1 MLFVRAIIALCVLV
15 ALAAPQAH
23 ADDPFYKG
31 KRLILIINFAAGG
44 PSDIEGRLLA
54 KHLVK
59 HIDGAPSIVVQNK
72 DGAGGLIGAT
82 YLGELGPKDGSM
94 FGYFTA
100 AAWTYATDPSAY
112 RVDLKSYEFI
122 GSQPGNSVYYVRA
135 DTEPGIKDAA
145 DVMKARGLVAGGL
158 SADASKD
165 ILIRLALDMLGLP
178 HRYVTGYRS
187 NSSARLALQQ
197 NEINFFSETTP
208 AYFSVVNP
216 SMTEKGLVVPVWY
229 DPNYDGET
237 LQRAQGDG
245 RLGGAAVPGILPQGQ
260 GRVAERGAVGRL
272 PHQPRGRFRDAAVDR
287 HAAGLAA
294 GRGRRA
300 ARRARAS
307 QQRQGLRRGGD
318 EDHPV
323 RAAVRDRS
331 GHQRSHPQA
340 ARGQARGPALR
351 RRLHQEREAMS
362 VIPCGKLRSHVS
374 RATGARPLGRA
385 DGDPGPSARLVAN
398 SWRASSA
405 RLHTRGPWVPGLAAL
420 ARDTRVYRLLLARAG
435 SFHHRRTSAAHA
447 DDPFYKNKRLTILIN
462 FAPGGPTDIE
472 GRLFAKHLAR
482 HIDGAPNVIDPE
494 HGRRRRHRRRQV
506 SG

>member
-1 MLFVRAIIALCVLV
+1 MPFVRAVIALCALV

-135 DTEPGIKDAA
+135 DTEPGIKDAT
-145 DVMKARGLVAGGL
+145 DVMKAKGLVAGGL

-187 NSSARLALQQ
+187 NSAARLALQQ

-216 SMTEKGLVVPVWY
+216 SMTAKGLVVPVWY
-229 DPNYDGET
+229 DPNYDG
-237 LQRAQGDG
+237 
-245 RLGGAAVPGILPQGQ
+245 
-260 GRVAERGAVGRL
+260 
-272 PHQPRGRFRDAAVDR
+272 
-287 HAAGLAA
+287 
-294 GRGRRA
+294 
-300 ARRARAS
+300 
-307 QQRQGLRRGGD
+307 
-318 EDHPV
+318 
-323 RAAVRDRS
+323 
-331 GHQRSHPQA
+331 
-340 ARGQARGPALR
+340 
-351 RRLHQEREAMS
+351 
-362 VIPCGKLRSHVS
+362 
-374 RATGARPLGRA
+374 
-385 DGDPGPSARLVAN
+385 
-398 SWRASSA
+398 
-405 RLHTRGPWVPGLAAL
+405 
-420 ARDTRVYRLLLARAG
+420 
-435 SFHHRRTSAAHA
+435 
-447 DDPFYKNKRLTILIN
+447 
-462 FAPGGPTDIE
+462 
-472 GRLFAKHLAR
+472 
-482 HIDGAPNVIDPE
+482 
-494 HGRRRRHRRRQV
+494 
-506 SG
+506 